1 MAQVKIMYDYA
12 VGTLWARWDYS
23 KKEDICS
30 DIDYDIIL
38 IKDKSG
44 AVLGF
49 ENLSFP
55 IVAPEEFC
63 AEVVYDNARKSLT
76 IWHGDKADEYSRD
89 EPVDRVV
96 IVKNRRGQ
104 PIGVEKLDY
113 MLEDPDDLEV
123 EVEKW
128 ADPHYLE
135 WLHPKSNSTAAPDR

>member
-1 MAQVKIMYDYA
+1 M
-12 VGTLWARWDYS
+12 
-23 KKEDICS
+23 
-30 DIDYDIIL
+30 
-38 IKDKSG
+38 
-44 AVLGF
+44 
-49 ENLSFP
+49 
-55 IVAPEEFC
+55 
-63 AEVVYDNARKSLT
+63 T